1 MEGEREGGQILF
13 KIFFE
18 DFFFLRFYFGGGEV
32 ECGRTCPLHAA
43 QALLRDLP
51 ESRPFSRQSAVRIFF
66 LRGYRKEPK
75 NWGIKKKNHHAL
87 LRDDCV

>member
-1 MEGEREGGQILF
+1 MEGEREGGKILF

-18 DFFFLRFYFGGGEV
+18 DFFFLRFYFGGGEA

-66 LRGYRKEPK
+66 LWVTKKSQKLGQKEK
-75 NWGIKKKNHHAL
+75 MSHAL